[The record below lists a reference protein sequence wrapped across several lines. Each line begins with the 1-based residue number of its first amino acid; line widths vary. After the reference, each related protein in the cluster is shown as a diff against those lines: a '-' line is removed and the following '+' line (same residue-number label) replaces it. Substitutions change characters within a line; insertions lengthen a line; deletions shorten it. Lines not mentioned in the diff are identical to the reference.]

1 MLVIMKPNDHYHKW
15 IEWSEEDGV
24 YLGHCPDVITGI
36 HGNDPI
42 ALYKD
47 LCQVVDEVLTALQ
60 ASGRALPKPKIR
72 PMQEVA

>member
-1 MLVIMKPNDHYHKW
+1 MKPSDQYHKW

-42 ALYKD
+42 TLYKD

>member
-1 MLVIMKPNDHYHKW
+1 MKPSDRYHKW

-24 YLGHCPDVITGI
+24 YLAYCPDVITGI

-42 ALYKD
+42 VLYKE

-60 ASGRALPKPKIR
+60 ASARALPKPKVR

>member
-1 MLVIMKPNDHYHKW
+1 MLVIMKPSDHYHKW

-36 HGNDPI
+36 HGNDPV

-72 PMQEVA
+72 PMQEVV